1 MTRYATFCI
10 RTRKQDSERFEH
22 VGGGTR
28 AAMQEL
34 LQFVP
39 SGEVAEL
46 YRRSDGAVVAR
57 AWRDQYGL
65 QRIEY

>member
-1 MTRYATFCI
+1 MTRYATFCV
-10 RTRKQDSERFEH
+10 RTRKQGSKRFEH

-28 AAMQEL
+28 AAMLEL
-34 LQFVP
+34 LQSVP

-46 YRRSDGAVVAR
+46 YRRSDEAVLAR
-57 AWRDQYGL
+57 AWRDEYGL

>member
-1 MTRYATFCI
+1 MTRYATFGV

-28 AAMQEL
+28 AAMLEL
-34 LQFVP
+34 IQQVP
-39 SGEVAEL
+39 DGEVAEL
-46 YRRSDGAVVAR
+46 YRRSDRAVMVR
-57 AWRDQYGL
+57 AWRDQHGL